1 MAAFSRE
8 KKSRKSAFAIDRFPV
23 SLVSSPFKILSQKF
37 DHCIKRQKY
46 TEIGRIN
53 LYIKS
58 KKGDY
63 SGKFRNKNRQFKIAK
78 KLEKLDK

>member
-1 MAAFSRE
+1 MAAFLRE

-53 LYIKS
+53 LHIKS
-58 KKGDY
+58 KKGIIP
-63 SGKFRNKNRQFKIAK
+63 KNPGARIDNLKWQKS
-78 KLEKLDK
+78 